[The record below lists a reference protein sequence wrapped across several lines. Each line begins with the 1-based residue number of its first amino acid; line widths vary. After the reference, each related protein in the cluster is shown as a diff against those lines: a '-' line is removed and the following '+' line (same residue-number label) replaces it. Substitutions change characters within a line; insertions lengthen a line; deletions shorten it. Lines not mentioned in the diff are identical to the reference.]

1 MAAIGGAGKG
11 IQIVVGA
18 DYNDRDLKRAQRDLD
33 KLKAEAARTAGP
45 MAKLG
50 NTLRANVG
58 PALAMAGAAA
68 AALAV
73 KFGVDGVKAAVEE
86 QAELV
91 RLEQALRNVGQAF
104 AIDRKSVV

>member
-1 MAAIGGAGKG
+1 MAVSGSGKG
-11 IQIVVGA
+11 IQIVVGT

-33 KLKAEAARTAGP
+33 RLKGQAAKTAGP

-68 AALAV
+68 AAFALKLAI
-73 KFGVDGVKAAVEE
+73 DGVKAAIADE
-86 QAELV
+86 A
-91 RLEQALRNVGQAF
+91 AA
-104 AIDRKSVV
+104 RKLAQTLTNLG